1 MRKLDHCNI
10 VRLRYFFYSSGEKV
24 RPQCV
29 EESSTLT
36 PPVCLPAFLM
46 TTGLFPRYSPQ
57 TFPPP
62 VPCSFLT
69 MPHTS
74 PLLSAERRALSKSG
88 AGICARDG
96 VPGGPPFYQ
105 GQVDHPYHLCQGR
118 QAGRLLGPRP
128 TKPGAPDR
136 HSCLCGFPHLQ
147 VYVGLWRPHVPCP
160 CPYTPRD
167 GARQRQGSP
176 TQGLTQSGR
185 QADQAGEAAWVHTG
199 SPLVPVS
206 VGGVSSE
213 SRWELECRGETM
225 SSESWPLEPWQRGDG
240 KEAGLWKG

>member
-46 TTGLFPRYSPQ
+46 TAGLFPRYSPQ

-147 VYVGLWRPHVPCP
+147 VYVGLWRSHVLCL
-160 CPYTPRD
+160 CPYTLRD

-185 QADQAGEAAWVHTG
+185 QLTRLGRLLG
-199 SPLVPVS
+199 SILGARWYQLVLVELAQNR
-206 VGGVSSE
+206 GG
-213 SRWELECRGETM
+213 ELECRGETM

-240 KEAGLWKG
+240 KEAGLRKG

>member
-36 PPVCLPAFLM
+36 PPVCLPAFLV
-46 TTGLFPRYSPQ
+46 TAGLFPRYSSQ
-57 TFPPP
+57 TLPPP
-62 VPCSFLT
+62 LPCSFLT

-118 QAGRLLGPRP
+118 QGGRLLGPRP

-147 VYVGLWRPHVPCP
+147 VSHWSLEASRSLPLSLYPQRWSVPKAGQPNPRPDSI
-160 CPYTPRD
+160 R
-167 GARQRQGSP
+167 
-176 TQGLTQSGR
+176 
-185 QADQAGEAAWVHTG
+185 
-199 SPLVPVS
+199 
-206 VGGVSSE
+206 
-213 SRWELECRGETM
+213 
-225 SSESWPLEPWQRGDG
+225 
-240 KEAGLWKG
+240 EAG